1 MGELVRVTFPDR
13 TSWLAGRGRGI
24 GGSEAAAAIGRSP
37 WKTPLTL
44 WREKTGAQRAPDL
57 SGNEAVEQGRRMES
71 ALREFFMA
79 QYHGYDLY
87 YGAYDILYQSDRPW
101 LFATLDGELTEQS
114 SGRKGILEIKTSTVS
129 RGIDWA
135 KWREQVPQN
144 YFTQV
149 LHQML
154 ATGYDFA
161 VLFAA
166 LYDLQGNI
174 TLRRYDFERRE
185 HEADL
190 AWLLEQE
197 AAFWRNVE
205 TGTMPGQTL
214 IL

>member
-24 GGSEAAAAIGRSP
+24 GGSEAGAGRGAAP
-37 WKTPLTL
+37 PQKHP
-44 WREKTGAQRAPDL
+44 
-57 SGNEAVEQGRRMES
+57 GNEAVEQGRRMES